1 MEGIPGVAGKDLHR
15 HRTAV
20 CGTEQSVGDLLLA
33 RLAVTVVAEGRQ
45 GAAPSLQKRTGNIVQ
60 NKSIAA
66 PEVAVG
72 EALLDPGLALQQPV
86 EHGQHLVAGDGAE
99 IEHGPE
105 AGGCGLR
112 RQRPGG
118 GELGGGIDDARD
130 DGGDGEIPHAVR
142 LAAEDADQAD
152 PAQGAEDGGD
162 MAVGPGPADGE
173 DVLGA
178 GDGDAALEQGLDP
191 LDDVGRELSEVGERL
206 LLEAS
211 VLSPSLS
218 DEDCWPALAVWD
230 GFVMEGHGTR
240 LSCVCGLH
248 WHKIGRF
255 VNLHVTSIP
264 KSASAGVQKTTLNQ
278 RLVDV

>member
-1 MEGIPGVAGKDLHR
+1 MRAAVIIPRSPTSATWSMPKRERTRSTWDATVEGSPVLPAKTS
-15 HRTAV
+15 TAT
-20 CGTEQSVGDLLLA
+20 GQPFAAQSSPVGDLLLA
-33 RLAVTVVAEGRQ
+33 LLAVAVVAEGRQ
-45 GAAPSLQKRTGNIVQ
+45 GTAPSFQERAGNVVQ
-60 NKSIAA
+60 DKGSAA

-99 IEHGPE
+99 PEHGPE

-130 DGGDGEIPHAVR
+130 DGGDGEVPHAVR

-162 MAVGPGPADGE
+162 VAMGPGAADGE

-191 LDDVGRELSEVGERL
+191 LDDVGRELSEVGECL

-211 VLSPSLS
+211 VSRAKP
-218 DEDCWPALAVWD
+218 
-230 GFVMEGHGTR
+230 F
-240 LSCVCGLH
+240 
-248 WHKIGRF
+248 
-255 VNLHVTSIP
+255 
-264 KSASAGVQKTTLNQ
+264 
-278 RLVDV
+278 